1 MLSASDDST
10 PTANTLHP
18 ELTKQGLLQLFQTK
32 LLGLIQ
38 VSQDNTTESWQKKP
52 VRLDNNWSGSGTLE
66 SEIHHALW

>member
-18 ELTKQGLLQLFQTK
+18 ESTKQGLLQQLLTK

-38 VSQDNTTESWQKKP
+38 VSRNDTTESWQKTP
-52 VRLDNNWSGSGTLE
+52 VRYESWSGTLE
-66 SEIHHALW
+66 SEIYHNIW